1 MPQSQAGTYAK
12 IRVAPEHEGQVLWV
26 TLDAPPGNVLDLQ
39 MTESLRTMLAREARQ
54 PEVKAIVFH
63 GDGGHFSY
71 GASIEE
77 HLPDKVGTLLPA
89 FHGLF
94 RDLAD
99 VARPTLA
106 VVRGRCL
113 GGGLELAAF
122 CNWVFASP
130 DAKLGVP
137 EITLGVFP
145 PLASLVLPE
154 RIGRPLAEDLCLT
167 GRIVDA
173 EEAFEMNLVDHLTE
187 EPEDAARQ
195 WIERYLLP
203 KSAVALHF
211 TTRALRAPWR
221 ARLLRDLAEVEAM
234 YLNELN
240 QHEDPREGIRSFLEK
255 RKPQWKNR

>member
-1 MPQSQAGTYAK
+1 
-12 IRVAPEHEGQVLWV
+12 V
-26 TLDAPPGNVLDLQ
+26 TLDAPPGNVLDTE
-39 MTESLRTMLAREARQ
+39 MTASLRRMLAREARQ
-54 PEVKAIVFH
+54 PDVKVIVFH
-63 GDGGHFSY
+63 GQGAHFSY

-77 HLPDKVGTLLPA
+77 HLPGKVENLLPA

-94 RDLAD
+94 RDLMD
-99 VARPTLA
+99 VALPTVA

-113 GGGLELAAF
+113 GGGLELASF
-122 CNWVFASP
+122 CNWMFASP

-145 PLASLVLPE
+145 PLASLVLPQ

-173 EEAFEMNLVDHLTE
+173 EESFEMNLVDHLTE

-195 WIERYLLP
+195 WIERHLLG

-211 TTRALRAPWR
+211 TTRALRMPWR
-221 ARLLRDLAEVEAM
+221 AGLLRDLDEVERL
-234 YLNELN
+234 YLQELNER
-240 QHEDPREGIRSFLEK
+240 EDPREGLRSFMEK